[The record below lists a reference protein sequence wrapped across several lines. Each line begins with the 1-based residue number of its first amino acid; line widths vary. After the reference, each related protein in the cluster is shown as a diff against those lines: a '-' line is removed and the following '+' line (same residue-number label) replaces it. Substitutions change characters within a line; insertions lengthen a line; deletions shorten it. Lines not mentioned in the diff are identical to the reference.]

1 MSIIAQQSAT
11 PSAVSGKSVT
21 LATLLLSLA
30 LAASVTA
37 AIIFAVL
44 YFRQPMPA
52 TGGANSG
59 NPLTEAANEAL
70 VLKGTVSPGS
80 HITDIVYYE
89 TPFAS
94 PPHLTLASGKRQYTL
109 VSQDE
114 TGFTWAAQIML
125 DDLSDDAK
133 KVSGKWLSL
142 TLEKVNPNM
151 ILNDNPFKLNNIQLE
166 DFTWE
171 ARGVRAAKGA
181 VLMKTYPQDGSFNA
195 VAGQEGEVAF
205 PIPYAT
211 APNVELSSPFAN
223 FGVPAGVFIVE
234 SRPTGFKWKNV
245 SKGTGNDSGPLVWKA
260 KGIRATEIPK
270 ANLH

>member
-1 MSIIAQQSAT
+1 MSIIAQPTTT
-11 PSAVSGKSVT
+11 PSAGSSKSVT
-21 LATLLLSLA
+21 LATLILSLA

-44 YFRQPMPA
+44 YFRQSTPA
-52 TGGANSG
+52 AGGANG
-59 NPLTEAANEAL
+59 PNPVAAAADETLA
-70 VLKGTVSPGS
+70 LKGTVSPGS
-80 HITDIVYYE
+80 HFTDIVYYE

-94 PPHLTLASGKRQYTL
+94 PPHLTLARGKRQYTL

-114 TGFTWAAQIML
+114 TSFTWAAQIIL
-125 DDLSDDAK
+125 DDLTDEARK
-133 KVSGKWLSL
+133 TAGQWLSL
-142 TLEKVNPNM
+142 TLDKVTPTMVVNGSP
-151 ILNDNPFKLNNIQLE
+151 PFKSVQLE
-166 DFTWE
+166 DFIWE

-181 VLMKTYPQDGSFNA
+181 VVMKTFPQDGTFNA

-211 APNVELSSPFAN
+211 APNVELSSAFAN

-245 SKGTGNDSGPLVWKA
+245 SKGLENDSRTLVWKA

-270 ANLH
+270 SKPE